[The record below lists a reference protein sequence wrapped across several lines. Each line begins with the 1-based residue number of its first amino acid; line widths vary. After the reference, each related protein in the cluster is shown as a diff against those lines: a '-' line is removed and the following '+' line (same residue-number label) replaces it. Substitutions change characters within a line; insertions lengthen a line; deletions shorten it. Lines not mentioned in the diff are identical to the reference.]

1 MSGRYDPLLLKNQLC
16 FPIYLCA
23 KEIVNRYAEP
33 LAEIDLT
40 YTQYLI
46 MMYMWETESA
56 TAKQISDVLLLDQST
71 LTPLLRKLEA
81 KDYIS
86 RQRSDEDGRSSV
98 ITLTEKGY
106 NLKDSALCVPEKMRC
121 CIDISEEEAVQLYI
135 IVRKIINNIRKEK

>member
-23 KEIVNRYAEP
+23 KEIVNKYAEP

-46 MMYMWETESA
+46 MMYMWEEESA

-71 LTPLLRKLEA
+71 LTPLLKKLEA
-81 KDYIS
+81 KEYIT
-86 RQRSDEDGRSSV
+86 RRKSDEDGRASV

-106 NLKDSALCVPEKMRC
+106 NLKDSALSVPERMRC
-121 CIDISEEEAVQLYI
+121 CIDVNEEEAVQLYKI
-135 IVRKIINNIRKEK
+135 MRKIIYNIRKEK

>member
-23 KEIVNRYAEP
+23 KEIVNKYAEP

-46 MMYMWETESA
+46 MMYMWEEESA

-71 LTPLLRKLEA
+71 LTPLLKKLEA
-81 KDYIS
+81 KEYIT
-86 RQRSDEDGRSSV
+86 RRKSDEDGRASV

-106 NLKDSALCVPEKMRC
+106 NQSRIKT
-121 CIDISEEEAVQLYI
+121 
-135 IVRKIINNIRKEK
+135 RKG